1 MFGLIKVS
9 VFRWCVWFAN
19 TLSVQLVSVCRLVC
33 LRCQLV
39 CLVCLRCQC
48 SVGVFGLIKAS
59 VFSLCVCFANALSVQ
74 LVCLF
79 C

>member
-1 MFGLIKVS
+1 MFSL
-9 VFRWCVWFAN
+9 CVCFAN
-19 TLSVQLVSVCRLVC
+19 ALSV
-33 LRCQLV
+33 QLV